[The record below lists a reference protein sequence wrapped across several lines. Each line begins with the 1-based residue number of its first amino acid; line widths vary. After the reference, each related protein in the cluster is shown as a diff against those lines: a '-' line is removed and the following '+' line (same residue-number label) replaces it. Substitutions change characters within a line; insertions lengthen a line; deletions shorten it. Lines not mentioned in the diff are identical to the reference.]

1 MNGSKSTAVS
11 LCWFT
16 VSVREAAYYSRSG
29 GVRMQSIE
37 VELEGQKQDERG
49 RQIRSPEEWAK
60 LIELYHQSGLTQK
73 AFAKHEGLNIRRS

>member
-1 MNGSKSTAVS
+1 
-11 LCWFT
+11 
-16 VSVREAAYYSRSG
+16 
-29 GVRMQSIE
+29 MQSIE